1 MISLYYAKRYCRD
14 DISMIENYDKALADA
29 TQTWICHHRN
39 AEPFTGFCTKDLKK
53 MNMYYNRPASEL
65 KFVTSKMHEDI
76 HGSCKTAGKAN
87 KGKHLSAD
95 VKQKISESE
104 KGKCITSEHK
114 CKISCALSGK
124 HKSEQHR
131 SKLSKAIL
139 GRHWYNNG
147 VINVQARECPL
158 GFKKGRL
165 KHET

>member
-1 MISLYYAKRYCRD
+1 
-14 DISMIENYDKALADA
+14 
-29 TQTWICHHRN
+29 
-39 AEPFTGFCTKDLKK
+39 

-147 VINVQARECPL
+147 VINVQAIECPL